1 VEAEVYAMASLFISL
16 LLVRF
21 TLGTRHGLP
30 RKPMATN
37 YLIGYWTVF
46 GGTLHGSLTIPS
58 IGLLYFFKHYKTVTV
73 KNFIIANVV
82 VISILLFIF
91 KLLLPLTM
99 SFFAGTEVFTVNEL
113 GMPFD
118 SGTILVTILLSAA
131 FYFGLK
137 YTNNKGLVT
146 FNTLILCVLFVLIGF
161 STWTMLPIRANANV
175 NINENKPSDAREVL
189 L

>member
-1 VEAEVYAMASLFISL
+1 
-16 LLVRF
+16 
-21 TLGTRHGLP
+21 
-30 RKPMATN
+30 
-37 YLIGYWTVF
+37 
-46 GGTLHGSLTIPS
+46 
-58 IGLLYFFKHYKTVTV
+58 
-73 KNFIIANVV
+73 
-82 VISILLFIF
+82 
-91 KLLLPLTM
+91 M

-161 STWTMLPIRANANV
+161 STWTMLQFVPT
-175 NINENKPSDAREVL
+175 PT
-189 L
+189 